1 MKPAPAGW
9 VLGGSAIVAALALWG
24 VLNFS
29 TATEAMSTT
38 AADVYRISDQQW
50 RFQQVG
56 AALPAHGV
64 IGYVTDQNGVQAQAM
79 LLGAQY
85 VLAPRA
91 LVELKNRPN
100 SPWVVGNFAKQLDV
114 AEFARE
120 HRLQPVQDF
129 GAGVVLFRK
138 GAK

>member
-9 VLGGSAIVAALALWG
+9 ILGGSAVVAVLALWG
-24 VLNFS
+24 VLNFF

-50 RFQQVG
+50 RFQQAS
-56 AALPAHGV
+56 AAVPAQGV
-64 IGYVTDQNGVQAQAM
+64 IGYITDQSGTQAQAM

-85 VLAPRA
+85 VLAPRV
-91 LVELKNRPN
+91 LVELKNHPN
-100 SPWVVGNFAKQLDV
+100 ASWVIGNFAKQLDIV
-114 AEFARE
+114 EFGRE
-120 HRLQPVQDF
+120 HRLQPVRDF

>member
-9 VLGGSAIVAALALWG
+9 VLGGSTIVAALALWG

-29 TATEAMSTT
+29 TATEGMSTT
-38 AADVYRISDQQW
+38 AADVYRIADQQW
-50 RFQQVG
+50 RFQQVS
-56 AALPAHGV
+56 AAVPAHGV
-64 IGYVTDQNGVQAQAM
+64 IGYITDQTGLQAQAM

-91 LVELKNRPN
+91 LVELKNRPD
-100 SPWVVGNFAKQLDV
+100 SPWVIGNFAKQLDV
-114 AEFARE
+114 AEFGGE
-120 HRLQPVQDF
+120 HGLQTVQDF

-138 GAK
+138 GTR

>member
-9 VLGGSAIVAALALWG
+9 MLGGSAVVAALALWG
-24 VLNFS
+24 VLSFS

-50 RFQQVG
+50 RFQQVSE
-56 AALPAHGV
+56 ALPAHGI
-64 IGYVTDQNGVQAQAM
+64 IGYVSDQTGVQAQAM

-85 VLAPRA
+85 ILAPRV
-91 LVELKNRPN
+91 LVELKNRPE
-100 SPWVVGNFAKQLDV
+100 SPWVIGNFAKQLDI
-114 AEFARE
+114 AEFGRE
-120 HRLQPVQDF
+120 HGIRPVRDF

-138 GAK
+138 GAQ